1 MYPADT
7 VHLKREVS
15 IRLFYPTVKRRGE
28 DQQFLFHEQKV
39 CHSCFTDTALEG
51 HLREFEVDFLAGE
64 LLVDRAEGLSLVLNV
79 GLLSLVQVNFEEAS
93 SIQTDPKIGELKILA
108 VE

>member
-1 MYPADT
+1 MPRSSAQHFYFKGEVKSPQT
-7 VHLKREVS
+7 ESHFWKLKVN
-15 IRLFYPTVKRRGE
+15 L
-28 DQQFLFHEQKV
+28 
-39 CHSCFTDTALEG
+39 
-51 HLREFEVDFLAGE
+51 LAGE
-64 LLVDRAEGLSLVLNV
+64 PLVDRAEGLSLVLNV